1 MRGIVERLKDKGV
14 TLTPQRMALA
24 DGCPMIARENTKG
37 CKVEEVQAYLYGIC
51 LECLKSESEE
61 RE

>member
-37 CKVEEVQAYLYGIC
+37 CKVEEVQAYLYAIC
-51 LECLKSESEE
+51 SECLKSASEK

>member
-37 CKVEEVQAYLYGIC
+37 CKVEEVQAYLYAMC
-51 LECLKSESEE
+51 SEWLKSDSEKGK
-61 RE
+61 

>member
-37 CKVEEVQAYLYGIC
+37 CKVEEAQAYLYGIC
-51 LECLKSESEE
+51 PECLKSESEE